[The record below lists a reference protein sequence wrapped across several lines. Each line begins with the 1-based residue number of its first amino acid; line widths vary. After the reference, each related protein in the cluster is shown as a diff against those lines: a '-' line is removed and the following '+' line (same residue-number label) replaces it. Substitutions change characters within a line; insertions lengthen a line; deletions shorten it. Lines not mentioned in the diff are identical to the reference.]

1 MVLLG
6 FPRILGIL
14 NGFSL
19 LLIEIHQVKLDS
31 QHRVSVYHDRDS
43 VCVSTILGF
52 SGQPGHWI
60 GTSGGRGV
68 LRWWLGVQG
77 VVAAMASMVAME
89 AKVVEVVMAT
99 TVAAVQAISIHYQLV
114 VLSSTSFNGFFIH
127 TFSAGNSWISDF
139 GPGAPKICG

>member
-1 MVLLG
+1 MLG

-14 NGFSL
+14 NAFSL
-19 LLIEIHQVKLDS
+19 LLIEIHLVKLDRE
-31 QHRVSVYHDRDS
+31 HRVSVYHDRDS

-68 LRWWLGVQG
+68 LIWWLGVQG
-77 VVAAMASMVAME
+77 VVVAMASMVAME

-99 TVAAVQAISIHYQLV
+99 TVAAVQAISIHYQLF
-114 VLSSTSFNGFFIH
+114 VLSSTSFNGFFIQRIL
-127 TFSAGNSWISDF
+127 AEN
-139 GPGAPKICG
+139 P

>member
-1 MVLLG
+1 M
-6 FPRILGIL
+6 
-14 NGFSL
+14 
-19 LLIEIHQVKLDS
+19 KLDR
-31 QHRVSVYHDRDS
+31 QHRDSVYHDRDS

-52 SGQPGHWI
+52 LGQPGHWI

-127 TFSAGNSWISDF
+127 RILAGNPWISDF
-139 GPGAPKICG
+139 GPGAPKMCG